1 MHPERSR
8 RVTGEQIMNTQTA
21 IFGGG
26 CFWCLEAV
34 FQRVKGVQ
42 QVTSGYAGGARAN
55 PSYEQICTGATGH
68 AEVVK
73 IDFDAEVI
81 SFEQLLTIF
90 FAIHDPTTLNRQGND
105 VGTQYRSV
113 IFCQSTEQ
121 RQIATAFIEQLSQQ
135 KAFNQAIVTQIS
147 DAVPFYSAEV
157 YHQNYFNNHPQQ
169 GYCQFVVAPKVLK
182 FREYFKEYHA

>member
-1 MHPERSR
+1 
-8 RVTGEQIMNTQTA
+8 MNTQTA
-21 IFGGG
+21 ILGGG

-55 PSYEQICTGATGH
+55 PSYQQICTGATGH

-73 IDFDAEVI
+73 IDFDANII

-105 VGTQYRSV
+105 IGTQYRSV
-113 IFCQSTEQ
+113 IFCQSADQ
-121 RQIATAFIEQLSQQ
+121 RQIASVFIEQLSKQ

-182 FREYFKEYHA
+182 FREYFKEYQA

>member
-1 MHPERSR
+1 
-8 RVTGEQIMNTQTA
+8 MNTQTA
-21 IFGGG
+21 ILGGG

-81 SFEQLLTIF
+81 SLEQLLTIF

-113 IFCQSTEQ
+113 IFCQSVEQ
-121 RQIATAFIEQLSQQ
+121 KQLATAFIEQLSQQ
-135 KAFNQAIVTQIS
+135 KVFSQTIVTQIS
-147 DAVPFYSAEV
+147 DAVPFYSAEA

-182 FREYFKEYHA
+182 FQQYFKAYHS

>member
-1 MHPERSR
+1 
-8 RVTGEQIMNTQTA
+8 MNTQTA
-21 IFGGG
+21 ILGGG

-81 SFEQLLTIF
+81 SLEQLLTIF

-113 IFCQSTEQ
+113 IFCQSAEQ

-147 DAVPFYSAEV
+147 DAVPFYAAEV

-182 FREYFKEYHA
+182 FQQYFKEYQA

>member
-1 MHPERSR
+1 
-8 RVTGEQIMNTQTA
+8 MNTQTA
-21 IFGGG
+21 ILGGG

-81 SFEQLLTIF
+81 SLEQLLTIF
-90 FAIHDPTTLNRQGND
+90 FAFKANPQSKVCPVPPGTPGPSGHGGNLHRWLAFPEPKNPPARRGRYMLRQRGAAR
-105 VGTQYRSV
+105 G
-113 IFCQSTEQ
+113 
-121 RQIATAFIEQLSQQ
+121 
-135 KAFNQAIVTQIS
+135 
-147 DAVPFYSAEV
+147 PGSA
-157 YHQNYFNNHPQQ
+157 
-169 GYCQFVVAPKVLK
+169 
-182 FREYFKEYHA
+182 

>member
-1 MHPERSR
+1 
-8 RVTGEQIMNTQTA
+8 MNTQTA

-73 IDFDAEVI
+73 IDFDANII

-105 VGTQYRSV
+105 IGTQYRSV
-113 IFCQSTEQ
+113 IFCQSAEQ
-121 RQIATAFIEQLSQQ
+121 RQIASVFIEQLSKQ

>member
-1 MHPERSR
+1 
-8 RVTGEQIMNTQTA
+8 MNTQSA
-21 IFGGG
+21 ILGGG

-55 PSYEQICTGATGH
+55 PSYQQICTGATGH

-73 IDFDAEVI
+73 IDFDANII

-90 FAIHDPTTLNRQGND
+90 FAVHDPTTLNRQGND
-105 VGTQYRSV
+105 IGTQYRSV
-113 IFCQSTEQ
+113 IFCQSAEQ
-121 RQIATAFIEQLSQQ
+121 RQIASVFIEQLSQQ

>member
-1 MHPERSR
+1 
-8 RVTGEQIMNTQTA
+8 MNTQSA
-21 IFGGG
+21 ILGGG

-73 IDFDAEVI
+73 IDFDANII

-105 VGTQYRSV
+105 IGTQYRSV
-113 IFCQSTEQ
+113 IFCQSADQ
-121 RQIATAFIEQLSQQ
+121 RQIASVFIEQLSQQ

>member
-1 MHPERSR
+1 
-8 RVTGEQIMNTQTA
+8 MNTQSA
-21 IFGGG
+21 ILGGG

-105 VGTQYRSV
+105 IGTQYRSV
-113 IFCQSTEQ
+113 IFCQSADQ
-121 RQIATAFIEQLSQQ
+121 RQIASVFIEQLSKQ